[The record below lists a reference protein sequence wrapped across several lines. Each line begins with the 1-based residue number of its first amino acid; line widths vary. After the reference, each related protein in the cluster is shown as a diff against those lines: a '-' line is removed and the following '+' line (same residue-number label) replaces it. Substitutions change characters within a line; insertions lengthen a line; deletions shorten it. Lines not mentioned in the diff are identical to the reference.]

1 MAESGPGCRN
11 LWVTL
16 KSIGGSPCT
25 DNESLLLATA
35 EERRKRLKWGE
46 ESDFY
51 NTDDGVLGE
60 ANMLSADEE
69 GLHHFHSLVP
79 KFCDFSSAV

>member
-16 KSIGGSPCT
+16 KSIRGSPCT
-25 DNESLLLATA
+25 DDESLLLTTA
-35 EERRKRLKWGE
+35 EERRKRLKLGE
-46 ESDFY
+46 DSRFY

-60 ANMLSADEE
+60 ANMLSTDEE
-69 GLHHFHSLVP
+69 GLRRFHSLLP
-79 KFCDFSSAV
+79 KFCDFSGPV